1 MTMTFNANISQNN
14 MDAAIDLDVSDRITL
29 VATGNA
35 ELGVSGDFFIEE
47 VNHSITDG
55 GQSHMTTWKLSPADS
70 GYSQFWVLDTGALG
84 STTVPAY

>member
-1 MTMTFNANISQNN
+1 
-14 MDAAIDLDVSDRITL
+14 MDAAIDMDVSDRITL

-55 GQSHMTTWKLSPADS
+55 GQSHKTTWKLSPADS